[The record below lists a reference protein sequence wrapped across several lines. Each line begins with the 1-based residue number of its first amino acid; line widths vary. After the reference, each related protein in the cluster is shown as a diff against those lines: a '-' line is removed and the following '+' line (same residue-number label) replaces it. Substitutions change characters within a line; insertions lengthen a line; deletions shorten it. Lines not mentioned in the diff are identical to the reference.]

1 MPPMVHPIDLRSDTV
16 TRPTPGMRRAMA
28 EAEVGD
34 DVFGEDPTVNRLEA
48 RVAELLGKEAALFVP
63 TGTMANQAALG
74 AQLVPGDEIL
84 CDEGAHCINYEGGAL
99 AALSGV
105 QARPLRGD
113 RGLLSAALVAEAL
126 RPETD
131 SFPRTRLVE
140 VEQTHNRGGGR
151 VYTLPALQ
159 EIAQLARAHGLCVHL
174 DGARLWNASAASGVA
189 ARDFA
194 ACADSVSVC
203 LSKWLGAPAG
213 SLVAGSRELVRAARR
228 IRKRLGGGMR
238 QAGILAAAGL
248 FALDHQLAR
257 IGEDHDHA
265 QALAAGLAE
274 IPGLSLDPADVE
286 TNLVFA
292 RLTKPGWDVPR
303 ALAAL
308 RAHGLLAGDGE
319 HGRLRFVT
327 HLDVPGDA
335 IPEAVRRVERALA

>member
-1 MPPMVHPIDLRSDTV
+1 MRPIDLRSDTV
-16 TRPTPGMRRAMA
+16 TRPTPAMRRAMA

-63 TGTMANQAALG
+63 TGTMANQAALA
-74 AQLVPGDEIL
+74 AQLAPGDEIL

-105 QARPLRGD
+105 SARALPGD
-113 RGLLSAALVAEAL
+113 RGLLSAAQVALAL
-126 RPETD
+126 RPPSD

-151 VYTLPALQ
+151 VYTLPALRD
-159 EIAQLARAHGLCVHL
+159 IAETARAHGLAVHL
-174 DGARLWNASAASGVA
+174 DGARLWNACAASGVP

-203 LSKWLGAPAG
+203 LSKGLGAPAG

-228 IRKRLGGGMR
+228 VRKRLGGAMR
-238 QAGILAAAGL
+238 QSGILAAAGL
-248 FALDHQLAR
+248 HALEHHLSR
-257 IGEDHDHA
+257 LSEDHDHA
-265 QALAAGLAE
+265 QSLAAGLAD
-274 IPGLSLDPADVE
+274 IPGLRVHPAEVE

-292 RLTKPGWDVPR
+292 TLSKEGWDVPR
-303 ALAAL
+303 AIAAL
-308 RAHGLLAGDGE
+308 REQGVLAGDGE

-327 HLDVPGDA
+327 HLDIAPA
-335 IPEAVRRVERALA
+335 EIPEAVHRVARALAA